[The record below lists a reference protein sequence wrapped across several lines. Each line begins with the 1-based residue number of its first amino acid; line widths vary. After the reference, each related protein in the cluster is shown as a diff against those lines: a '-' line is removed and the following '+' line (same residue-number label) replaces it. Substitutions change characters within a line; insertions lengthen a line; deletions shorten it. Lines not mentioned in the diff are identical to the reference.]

1 MYKLVVLIACFLA
14 ISVAHLEE
22 KVGYRLLSTSEL
34 DNFWVPQAVAEALGQ
49 TDLQFIDITDH
60 QEINLK
66 ETPQRKLAIPTAPSH
81 QSAVNPLLTQLNQ
94 ENFRVN
100 LIHLSAYRNRYY
112 TSTYGVESST
122 WIFNQAVAL
131 SNNRSDITV
140 TRFAH
145 TWAQNSVIATIQG
158 TGNSDEIVIIG
169 AHQDSTAPGMPS
181 GIAPGADDDG
191 SGSMGILEIFRVLA
205 QGNFRPQ
212 NTIEFH
218 WYSAEEVGLLGSQA
232 IAQRYQATGVAVR
245 SMLQLDMIA
254 YDEREQTV
262 GVITDYTDAD
272 TNGFVRA
279 LTDEYLQIGWTNSL
293 CGYGCSDHASWD
305 RYGYPAAFPF
315 EAQFRNRNPSI
326 HTTSD
331 TMSLVSVE
339 HAYQF
344 MRLGL
349 SFVVELSYV

>member
-1 MYKLVVLIACFLA
+1 VIVCLLAVVAF
-14 ISVAHLEE
+14 AHYEE

-34 DNFWVPQAVAEALGQ
+34 DSFWVPQQVAEALGQ

-60 QEINLK
+60 QEIDPKL
-66 ETPQRKLAIPTAPSH
+66 TPQSKLAIPTGPSH
-81 QSAVNPLLTQLNQ
+81 QSAVNPFLSQLNQ

-100 LIHLSAYRNRYY
+100 LIHLSSYRNRYY

-122 WIFNQAVAL
+122 WIFDQAVAL

-140 TRFAH
+140 PRFAH
-145 TWAQNSVIATIQG
+145 TWAQNSVIAKIQG

-169 AHQDSTAPGMPS
+169 AHQDSTAPGMPN
-181 GIAPGADDDG
+181 GVAPGADDDG

-232 IAQRYQATGVAVR
+232 VAQRYQSTGVAVR
-245 SMLQLDMIA
+245 SMMQLDMIA

-262 GVITDYTDAD
+262 GIITDYTDAD
-272 TNGFVRA
+272 TNVFARA
-279 LTDEYLQIGWTNSL
+279 LVDEYLQIGWTNSV
-293 CGYGCSDHASWD
+293 CGYACSDHGSWT
-305 RYGYPAAFPF
+305 RTGYPSCFPF
-315 EAQFRNRNPSI
+315 EAQFRNLNPAI
-326 HTTSD
+326 HTTGD

-349 SFVVELSYV
+349 SFLVELSFV

>member
-1 MYKLVVLIACFLA
+1 MYKLILVCLLAVVAM
-14 ISVAHLEE
+14 AHDE
-22 KVGYRLLSTSEL
+22 KVGHRLLATSEL
-34 DNFWVPQAVAEALGQ
+34 ETFWVPDDVAEALGQ
-49 TDLQFIDITDH
+49 TELNYIDITEH
-60 QEINLK
+60 QEVDIRL
-66 ETPQRKLAIPTAPSH
+66 TPKRQFAIPTDPSH
-81 QSAVNPLLTQLNQ
+81 QSAVNPLLNQLQ
-94 ENFRVN
+94 SDNFRAN
-100 LIHLSAYRNRYY
+100 LIHFSSYRNRYY
-112 TSTYGVESST
+112 TSTYGVDSSN
-122 WIFNQAVAL
+122 WIFTTVSSFA
-131 SNNRSDITV
+131 NNRSDITV
-140 TRFAH
+140 SRFSH
-145 TWAQNSVIATIQG
+145 TWAQSSVIARITG
-158 TGNSDEIVIIG
+158 TSSSSDEIVIIG
-169 AHQDSTAPGMPS
+169 AHQDSTAPGMPTGS
-181 GIAPGADDDG
+181 APGADDDG
-191 SGSMGILEIFRVLA
+191 TGSMGILEIFRVLA
-205 QGNFRPQ
+205 LSNFRPQ

-232 IAQRYQATGVAVR
+232 IAQSYQRAGVPVR
-245 SMLQLDMIA
+245 SMMQLDMIG

-262 GVITDYTDAD
+262 GVITDYTDAE
-272 TNGFVRA
+272 TNVFVRA

-349 SFVVELSYV
+349 SFVVELSFI